1 MQNALHLVNEAAAKK
16 KISTP
21 SAANNSNELNLQLA
35 RVLVQAGCD
44 LNHRDYISHETP
56 IFRAITANN
65 YELTKY
71 LISEGAN
78 MSARNSF
85 GNDALSRSIQL
96 GRFRLARLLIAA
108 DSPIRVYSFIYRT
121 PHADYLTN
129 RTFESHNEQ
138 VNRSSGSFLQYSIA
152 KYEDFLAYLQAY
164 TQRPRSL
171 LDLSRLCVRNEIR
184 KPIGV
189 YVRKLGTLPSTI
201 CDLILLKD
209 VDINV

>member
-1 MQNALHLVNEAAAKK
+1 MQNALHLVSEAKK
-16 KISTP
+16 TTSNTF
-21 SAANNSNELNLQLA
+21 ANNPNELNELSLRLA
-35 RVLVQAGCD
+35 RVLVQAGCE

-56 IFRAITANN
+56 IFRAIAVNN

-78 MSARNSF
+78 ISARNSF
-85 GNDALSRSIQL
+85 GNDVLSRSIQL

-121 PHADYLTN
+121 PDCLTN
-129 RTFESHNEQ
+129 RTLEHANEQ
-138 VNRSSGSFLQYSIA
+138 ANNSGSFLQYSIA

-164 TQRPRSL
+164 TQQPRSL

-184 KPIGV
+184 KPISL
-189 YVRKLGTLPSTI
+189 YVNQLGTLPSAI

-209 VDINV
+209 INV

>member
-1 MQNALHLVNEAAAKK
+1 MQNALHLVNEAK

-21 SAANNSNELNLQLA
+21 STNNPNELNLQLA
-35 RVLVQAGCD
+35 RVLVQTGCD

-78 MSARNSF
+78 MSTRNSF

-121 PHADYLTN
+121 PHADYLKN
-129 RTFESHNEQ
+129 RTFEESTNEQ
-138 VNRSSGSFLQYSIA
+138 VNSGSFLQYSIA

-164 TQRPRSL
+164 TQQPRSL

-189 YVRKLGTLPSTI
+189 YVSKLGTLPSTI

-209 VDINV
+209 VDINI